1 MQFRLFFEI
10 PLGGCRTLFL
20 LEFLYEEEVDWY
32 EVRAFLGREIVGY
45 VHGYANRGWAP
56 QVNNIWVSE
65 RLRRRGI
72 ATAMMSK
79 IEDYFGQVP
88 LPGTPIVNNEA
99 ARAFWKKYLES
110 TSLRRKNSGRN
121 SK

>member
-1 MQFRLFFEI
+1 VQFRLFFEI
-10 PLGGCRTLFL
+10 PLGECRTLFL

-32 EVRAFLGREIVGY
+32 EVKVSLGQEIVGY

-72 ATAMMSK
+72 ATVMMTK

-88 LPGTPIVNNEA
+88 LPATPIGDNEA
-99 ARAFWKKYLES
+99 ARAFWRKYLKIN
-110 TSLRRKNSGRN
+110 SLRRKDTGPD
-121 SK
+121 KK